1 MNRSKPYGTR
11 FTTGCGHSWRKLY
24 PKWTQGDLA
33 GASTDC
39 RVCGELLMIPSE
51 QFTGKDMD
59 RYPFTVHMPLFH
71 KYLNSKDPRWPAD
84 GVGTWYSEF
93 ATEEG

>member
-1 MNRSKPYGTR
+1 
-11 FTTGCGHSWRKLY
+11 
-24 PKWTQGDLA
+24 
-33 GASTDC
+33 
-39 RVCGELLMIPSE
+39 MIPSE